1 MDVVRPLCDG
11 NDNSDKFSAC
21 RKLVNLSLERGSTD
35 DITVMIIKL
44 SHFIPSVSTG
54 KQVG

>member
-11 NDNSDKFSAC
+11 SDNSDKFAAC

-44 SHFIPSVSTG
+44 SHFMPSVSTG

>member
-1 MDVVRPLCDG
+1 MVRPLCFAS
-11 NDNSDKFSAC
+11 DNSDKFAAC

-44 SHFIPSVSTG
+44 SHFMPSVSTG
-54 KQVG
+54 KQVV